1 MTIVPRKRE
10 AEPPPEE
17 GKIYQTPIRMDAHV
31 RARLR
36 TVCFH
41 EDVTKQAFLLRAV
54 LRALDEAEE
63 RLGITRKHRPTKS
76 G

>member
-1 MTIVPRKRE
+1 
-10 AEPPPEE
+10 
-17 GKIYQTPIRMDAHV
+17 MDAHV